1 MPHNYNS
8 KRLRDRA
15 LFAQWDK
22 RDEGAFSR
30 YGVSRDAVKQAQ
42 GGLQGTIVLPGAEG
56 EAPLIFNRIN
66 IAFRFDTSQLGDTW
80 TEVCAYGTAV
90 KISPAP

>member
-22 RDEGAFSR
+22 RDEGRSR
-30 YGVSRDAVKQAQ
+30 A
-42 GGLQGTIVLPGAEG
+42 
-56 EAPLIFNRIN
+56 
-66 IAFRFDTSQLGDTW
+66 
-80 TEVCAYGTAV
+80 TASV
-90 KISPAP
+90 VMR